1 MSSLFEIFFKK
12 IRGKRKTINNDF
24 EIDLNK
30 IAPQE
35 LDPRTLK
42 PIVEVVM
49 QSDQFIVTIDNA
61 LSINWM
67 TNDRYTDYATDFS
80 AVTAKVQL
88 LSAQIHQLLAHK
100 GNRYKYKKIVAEALA
115 LALHERKSDNALALL
130 TNVEN
135 RIKEYGK
142 EGVRMAYIF
151 YAFFTTLF
159 IIVLLGVSIQNK
171 NSSWLFA
178 GDINS
183 YQLSVATL
191 LGGIGAFVSAFVRF
205 KNYEGNIIAGLSM
218 HRLDGLLRVLYGC
231 IAALILSL
239 AIYSNIILGFLNNT
253 TSGNQSW
260 VIYFLAI
267 IAGATEF
274 LIPNFIKNTENAG
287 GAKTKP
293 LLEEKDDDD
302 NSKNKITEKTVMIYK
317 NRENGNEELV
327 NIQAEGVAE
336 NMVTEKTTMLYENE
350 NDESGEN
357 DENDIIKHKQ
367 NEELVKIQEE
377 NVAENILTEKTIV
390 LYENE
395 NENNESEED
404 EEDDIIQ
411 YKQNEEPVNMQ
422 AEDVVENTLTEKK
435 LYENE
440 NNESEEEDIILYK
453 QNEEPIKTLEE
464 IAVENALTE
473 KTVML
478 YENEN
483 NENEED
489 EEDDRIM
496 YKQNEEPVKI
506 QEEDAGKNTLTENPI
521 MIYENENKENG
532 EDEQNDRI
540 LHKQNEEPGKIP
552 GEIKI
557 TRQLVQGK
565 INLQDY

>member
-142 EGVRMAYIF
+142 ERVRMAYIF

-159 IIVLLGVSIQNK
+159 IIVLLGVSVQNK

-191 LGGIGAFVSAFVRF
+191 LGGIGASR
-205 KNYEGNIIAGLSM
+205 
-218 HRLDGLLRVLYGC
+218 
-231 IAALILSL
+231 
-239 AIYSNIILGFLNNT
+239 SN
-253 TSGNQSW
+253 
-260 VIYFLAI
+260 
-267 IAGATEF
+267 
-274 LIPNFIKNTENAG
+274 
-287 GAKTKP
+287 
-293 LLEEKDDDD
+293 
-302 NSKNKITEKTVMIYK
+302 
-317 NRENGNEELV
+317 
-327 NIQAEGVAE
+327 
-336 NMVTEKTTMLYENE
+336 
-350 NDESGEN
+350 
-357 DENDIIKHKQ
+357 
-367 NEELVKIQEE
+367 
-377 NVAENILTEKTIV
+377 
-390 LYENE
+390 
-395 NENNESEED
+395 
-404 EEDDIIQ
+404 
-411 YKQNEEPVNMQ
+411 
-422 AEDVVENTLTEKK
+422 
-435 LYENE
+435 
-440 NNESEEEDIILYK
+440 
-453 QNEEPIKTLEE
+453 
-464 IAVENALTE
+464 
-473 KTVML
+473 
-478 YENEN
+478 
-483 NENEED
+483 
-489 EEDDRIM
+489 RIF
-496 YKQNEEPVKI
+496 
-506 QEEDAGKNTLTENPI
+506 DT
-521 MIYENENKENG
+521 
-532 EDEQNDRI
+532 
-540 LHKQNEEPGKIP
+540 
-552 GEIKI
+552 
-557 TRQLVQGK
+557 
-565 INLQDY
+565 

>member
-1 MSSLFEIFFKK
+1 MHKIIFMSSLFEIFFKK

-302 NSKNKITEKTVMIYK
+302 NSKNKITEKTAMI
-317 NRENGNEELV
+317 
-327 NIQAEGVAE
+327 
-336 NMVTEKTTMLYENE
+336 YENE

-395 NENNESEED
+395 NENNES
-404 EEDDIIQ
+404 
-411 YKQNEEPVNMQ
+411 
-422 AEDVVENTLTEKK
+422 
-435 LYENE
+435 
-440 NNESEEEDIILYK
+440 
-453 QNEEPIKTLEE
+453 
-464 IAVENALTE
+464 
-473 KTVML
+473 
-478 YENEN
+478 
-483 NENEED
+483 EED

-557 TRQLVQGK
+557 TKQLVQGK